1 MTPSQRPEMPERS
14 GTLIET
20 DEDIRQALM
29 ANRNGQMGRP
39 TASPA
44 PDPVVG
50 RPASPFRP
58 TARPPVPVLTVCD
71 DGKQDGET
79 IRLRDRR
86 FVIGRNEGDFRLP
99 LDGRVSGKHV
109 EIAYQQV
116 GGLHRWVVTDLQS
129 THGMFVRVSKTPLVD
144 GAEFLVGGGRYRFD
158 GHRDEAG
165 GHGAT
170 IEHAPGGADT
180 ASTQVWADGPSVPR
194 PPALTE
200 LLGREIGN
208 RVLLV
213 KPEYWIGSDPS
224 CAICRADDPYCDA
237 RHARLSRGPKGWRLE
252 HDRSVNGLWL
262 RMAQIAVDS
271 AVHFQVGEQQ
281 FRLKVQ

>member
-1 MTPSQRPEMPERS
+1 MSQPTRIETPERN
-14 GTLIET
+14 GTMIET
-20 DEDIRQALM
+20 DEDVRQALL
-29 ANRNGQMGRP
+29 AGLPGQIARGAVP
-39 TASPA
+39 PSQAQPG
-44 PDPVVG
+44 G

-58 TARPPVPVLTVCD
+58 TSRPPVPVLTVCD

-116 GGLHRWVVTDLQS
+116 GGIHRWVVTDLQS
-129 THGMFVRVSKTPLVD
+129 THGMFVRVSKTPLSD
-144 GAEFLVGGGRYRFD
+144 GAEFLVGGGRYRFESS
-158 GHRDEAG
+158 RDEAP
-165 GHGAT
+165 ARDVT
-170 IEHAPGGADT
+170 ADHKP
-180 ASTQVWADGPSVPR
+180 AAKDFGSTQGWADDAAMPR

-200 LLGREIGN
+200 LIGREIGN

-213 KPEYWIGSDPS
+213 KPEYWIGSDPT
-224 CAICRADDPYCDA
+224 CAICRPDDPYCDPK
-237 RHARLSRGPKGWRLE
+237 HARLSRGPKGWRVE

-262 RMAQIAVDS
+262 RMTQIAVES
-271 AVHFQVGEQQ
+271 ALHFQIGEQQ